1 MLRRDDVDAV
11 TICTPSGVHA
21 DGAVAALD
29 AGKHVVVEKPIDITL
44 AAADRI
50 IDAEKRSGK
59 TVAVISQ
66 HRFDRPPRRSSQA
79 VRDGHLGTITSAIAS
94 HAWWRGQ
101 TYYDSGDWRGTWALD
116 GGGAVMNQTV
126 HTINLMITTLGT
138 PVEVFAYTACLAHER
153 IEVEDTAVAVVK
165 FASGALGI
173 IHGTTAAY
181 PGLDASLRVFGSKG
195 SAVITN
201 DELIFLHAERRD
213 RPGDRHGTRRPGA
226 TRSPTTT
233 SWSRTSSGWAAAHRR
248 QLADFVDAVATGRAP
263 RVGTA
268 EARTSLSV
276 ILAMYESAGVR
287 SSLGCACERRPRLA
301 VNPIAYWLA
310 GGMPDR
316 TTRTLGPAF
325 AELAEIGYTAV
336 KADVPDDMA
345 AEDYLPWLASF
356 GLEPALSLYSGAF
369 ADRATHAEQAEA
381 ARGSSRP
388 GRRRSASGTA

>member
-1 MLRRDDVDAV
+1 MSAQKLRFALVGAGVIGNTHAKALADLPDVAELVAVVDRDRAKARDLASRYGVSVATDDLEAVLRRADVDAV

-66 HRFDRPPRRSSQA
+66 HRFDRSTEKVLNA

-101 TYYDSGDWRGTWALD
+101 SYYDSGDWRGTWALD

-126 HTINLMITTLGT
+126 HTINLMITTVGV
-138 PVEVFAYTACLAHER
+138 PVEVFAYTGRLAHEG
-153 IEVEDTAVAVVK
+153 IEVEDTAAAVVK

-181 PGLDASLRVFGSKG
+181 PGLDASLRIFGSKG
-195 SAVITN
+195 SAVITD
-201 DELIFLHAERRD
+201 DELVFFHANAGPAPEIGMQAPVAENQVTDDDKLLPSD
-213 RPGDRHGTRRPGA
+213 RGLGLG
-226 TRSPTTT
+226 
-233 SWSRTSSGWAAAHRR
+233 HRR
-248 QLADFVDAVATGRAP
+248 QFADFIDAVTTGRAP

-268 EARTSLSV
+268 EARTAVSV
-276 ILAMYESAGVR
+276 ILAMYESA
-287 SSLGCACERRPRLA
+287 
-301 VNPIAYWLA
+301 
-310 GGMPDR
+310 
-316 TTRTLGPAF
+316 
-325 AELAEIGYTAV
+325 
-336 KADVPDDMA
+336 
-345 AEDYLPWLASF
+345 
-356 GLEPALSLYSGAF
+356 
-369 ADRATHAEQAEA
+369 
-381 ARGSSRP
+381 
-388 GRRRSASGTA
+388 ASGTPVKL

>member
-1 MLRRDDVDAV
+1 MKLRFALVGAGVIGKVHAEALAALPDVAELVAVVDTDLAKAQALAGPYGAAAHTDLSAVLQRDDVDAV
-11 TICTPSGVHA
+11 SICTPSGLHA

-29 AGKHVVVEKPIDITL
+29 AGKHVVVEKPLDVSL

-66 HRFDRPPRRSSQA
+66 HRFDKSSEKVLQA

-101 TYYDSGDWRGTWALD
+101 SYYDSGEWRGTLALD

-126 HTINLMITTLGT
+126 HTVNLLTTIVGT

-165 FASGALGI
+165 FASGALGM

-195 SAVITN
+195 SAVISN
-201 DELIFLHAERRD
+201 DALTFLHENA
-213 RPGDRHGTRRPGA
+213 GDAPEIAMSEMTGLNQVTDEYALEPEDLPLGR
-226 TRSPTTT
+226 
-233 SWSRTSSGWAAAHRR
+233 AHRR
-248 QLADFVDAVATGRAP
+248 QLADFVEAVTTGRAP
-263 RVGTA
+263 RVGTE

-276 ILAMYESAGVR
+276 ILAMYESAATG
-287 SSLGCACERRPRLA
+287 RP
-301 VNPIAYWLA
+301 V
-310 GGMPDR
+310 
-316 TTRTLGPAF
+316 TL
-325 AELAEIGYTAV
+325 
-336 KADVPDDMA
+336 
-345 AEDYLPWLASF
+345 
-356 GLEPALSLYSGAF
+356 
-369 ADRATHAEQAEA
+369 
-381 ARGSSRP
+381 
-388 GRRRSASGTA
+388 